1 MRKKQLALVLAAVL
15 GISSAGCAAP
25 AKGTGAGTEA
35 DASGKASAKETSA
48 GKTSAE
54 NAPEA
59 DQESGAENAGKSGEW
74 KPYDENGQI
83 KRDDRDGA
91 GKNGVVSTG
100 KYEAS
105 RIGADIIEAGGNAVD
120 AAVAVGFALG
130 VCEPQSSGIGGGG
143 FMLIHSAE
151 TGENVFVDFRE
162 PAPAGAWAGMWPMDE
177 DGELTDETKWLGGP
191 SVAVPGE
198 VKGLLYALDTYGT
211 MSREEVMNPAIRLAE
226 EGYEVSAVLNR
237 DMMEEFEVLQQFE
250 ECGKLYLKD
259 GYPYSVGDTLKNP
272 DLAKT
277 LSMIRDGGADAF
289 YKGEVAEAMVK
300 AVADA
305 GGVLSM
311 EDLENYDVKLR
322 TPVSGAYRGYE
333 VLSSPPPSSGGTT
346 IVEILNILENF
357 DLKKMG
363 HNSTGHLHTL
373 TEAMKMAYQD
383 RGYFAADTDF
393 IDVPLGGLS
402 SKEYAASLAARI
414 DPDKAQIFGHGD
426 AWGYES
432 TDTTHY
438 SIMDKSGNIVAVT
451 KTINYVFGSG
461 VVPAGYGFIM
471 NDEMDD
477 FDAETGTAN
486 EVQPG
491 KRPMS
496 SMSPTIVLR
505 DGKPVMTVGAPGSQ
519 RIISGVAQV
528 ISNVIDFDMDIQDA
542 ISAPRIH
549 AGSDW
554 TTSDETIMIETRIPQ
569 DVIEGLKKLGHPVLE
584 TGDWMDYPCVQ
595 AVVMLPDGTLRGG
608 ADPRR
613 DGKAVG
619 Y

>member
-1 MRKKQLALVLAAVL
+1 MRKKSLALFLAAALATSVT
-15 GISSAGCAAP
+15 GCQTKTAPPATEAVQESAVQTEAPEETAEEKQEAP
-25 AKGTGAGTEA
+25 AKEG
-35 DASGKASAKETSA
+35 
-48 GKTSAE
+48 
-54 NAPEA
+54 
-59 DQESGAENAGKSGEW
+59 W

-83 KRDDRDGA
+83 KRDDRDGN

-105 RIGADIIEAGGNAVD
+105 KIGADIIEAGGNAVD

-162 PAPAGAWAGMWPMDE
+162 PAPSKAEAGMWPVDE
-177 DGELTDETKWLGGP
+177 NGELTDDTKWLGGP
-191 SVAVPGE
+191 AVGVPGE

-211 MSREEVMNPAIRLAE
+211 MTREEVMNPAINMAE
-226 EGYEVSAVLNR
+226 NGYEVSAVLNR
-237 DMMEEFEVLQQFE
+237 DMMEEFEVLTRFGA
-250 ECGKLYLKD
+250 CGDIYLKE
-259 GYPYSVGDTLKNP
+259 GFPYSVGDVIKNQ

-277 LSMIRDGGADAF
+277 LSMIRDNGPDAF

-300 AVADA
+300 AVQEA
-305 GGVLSM
+305 GGILTL
-311 EDLENYDVKLR
+311 EDLENYDIKLR
-322 TPVSGAYRGYE
+322 TPVSGTYRGYE
-333 VLSSPPPSSGGTT
+333 ILSSPPPSSGGTT

-357 DLKKMG
+357 DIKGMG
-363 HNSTGHLHTL
+363 HNSTEHLHTL
-373 TEAMKMAYQD
+373 TEAMKMAYKD
-383 RGYFAADTDF
+383 RGFFAADTDF
-393 IDVPLGGLS
+393 IDVPLTGMA
-402 SKEYAASLAARI
+402 SKEYAKELASQI
-414 DPDKAQIFGHGD
+414 DPEKAQIFEHGD
-426 AWGYES
+426 AWAYES
-432 TDTTHY
+432 PQTTHY
-438 SIMDKSGNIVAVT
+438 SIMDKQGNIVAVT

-461 VVPAGYGFIM
+461 VVPEGYGFIM

-477 FDAETGTAN
+477 FDAEVGTAN

-496 SMSPTIVLR
+496 SMSPTIILK
-505 DGKPVMTVGAPGSQ
+505 DGKPVMTIGAPGSQ

-554 TTSDETIMIETRIPQ
+554 TTSDETIMIETRIDK
-569 DVIEGLKKLGHPVLE
+569 DVIEGLKALGHPVLE

-595 AVVMLPDGTLRGG
+595 AVEMLPDGTLRGG

>member
-1 MRKKQLALVLAAVL
+1 MRKKSLAIFLAAALATSVT
-15 GISSAGCAAP
+15 GCQTKTAPPATEAVQESVVQTEAPEETQEAP
-25 AKGTGAGTEA
+25 AEEG
-35 DASGKASAKETSA
+35 
-48 GKTSAE
+48 
-54 NAPEA
+54 
-59 DQESGAENAGKSGEW
+59 W

-83 KRDDRDGA
+83 KRDDRDA
-91 GKNGVVSTG
+91 NGKNGVVSTG

-105 RIGADIIEAGGNAVD
+105 KIGADIIEAGGNAVD

-162 PAPAGAWAGMWPMDE
+162 PAPASAEPGMWPMDE
-177 DGELTDETKWLGGP
+177 NGELTDATKWEGGP
-191 SVAVPGE
+191 SVGVPGE

-211 MSREEVMNPAIRLAE
+211 MTREAVMNPSIDMAE
-226 EGYEVSAVLNR
+226 NGYEVSAVMNR
-237 DMMEEFEVLQQFE
+237 DMMEKFEKLTRFKA
-250 ECGKLYLKD
+250 CGDIYLKD
-259 GYPYSVGDTLKNP
+259 GYPYTVGDIVKNP

-277 LSMIRDGGADAF
+277 LTMIRDNGSDAF

-300 AVADA
+300 AVQES
-305 GGVLSM
+305 GGILTM
-311 EDLENYDVKLR
+311 EDLANYDVKLR
-322 TPVSGAYRGYE
+322 TPVSGTYRGYE
-333 VLSSPPPSSGGTT
+333 ILSSPPPSSGGTT

-357 DLKKMG
+357 DIKGMG
-363 HNSTGHLHTL
+363 HNSVDHLHTL
-373 TEAMKMAYQD
+373 TEAMKMAYKD
-383 RGYFAADTDF
+383 RGFFAADTDF
-393 IDVPLGGLS
+393 IDVPLTGMA
-402 SKEYAASLAARI
+402 SKEYAKELASQI
-414 DPDKAQIFGHGD
+414 DPEKAQIFEHGD
-426 AWGYES
+426 AWAYES
-432 TDTTHY
+432 PQTTHY
-438 SIMDKSGNIVAVT
+438 SIMDKQGNIVAVT

-461 VVPAGYGFIM
+461 VVPEGYGFIM

-477 FDAETGTAN
+477 FDAEVGTAN

-496 SMSPTIVLR
+496 SMSPTIILK
-505 DGKPVMTVGAPGSQ
+505 DGKPVMTIGAPGSQ

-554 TTSDETIMIETRIPQ
+554 TTSDETIMIETRVDK
-569 DVIEGLKKLGHPVLE
+569 DVIEGLKALGHPVLE

-595 AVVMLPDGTLRGG
+595 AVEMLPDGTLRGG

>member
-1 MRKKQLALVLAAVL
+1 MRKKSLAIFLAAALATSVT
-15 GISSAGCAAP
+15 GCQTKTAPPATEAVQESVVQTEAPEETQEAP
-25 AKGTGAGTEA
+25 AVEEG
-35 DASGKASAKETSA
+35 
-48 GKTSAE
+48 
-54 NAPEA
+54 
-59 DQESGAENAGKSGEW
+59 W

-83 KRDDRDGA
+83 KRDDRDA
-91 GKNGVVSTG
+91 NGKNGVVSTG

-105 RIGADIIEAGGNAVD
+105 KIGADIIEAGGNAVD

-162 PAPAGAWAGMWPMDE
+162 PAPASAEPGMWPMDE
-177 DGELTDETKWLGGP
+177 KGELTDATKWEGGP
-191 SVAVPGE
+191 SVGVPGE

-211 MSREEVMNPAIRLAE
+211 MTREAVMNPSIDMAE
-226 EGYEVSAVLNR
+226 NGYEVSAVMNR
-237 DMMEEFEVLQQFE
+237 DMMEEFEKLTRFKA
-250 ECGKLYLKD
+250 CGDIYLKD
-259 GYPYSVGDTLKNP
+259 GYPYTVGDIVKNP

-277 LSMIRDGGADAF
+277 LTMIRDNGSDAF

-300 AVADA
+300 AVQES
-305 GGVLSM
+305 GGILTM
-311 EDLENYDVKLR
+311 EDLANYDVKLR
-322 TPVSGAYRGYE
+322 TPVSGTYRGYE
-333 VLSSPPPSSGGTT
+333 ILSSPPPSSGGTT

-357 DLKKMG
+357 DIKGMG
-363 HNSTGHLHTL
+363 HNSVDHLHTL
-373 TEAMKMAYQD
+373 TEAMKMAYKD
-383 RGYFAADTDF
+383 RGFFAADTDF
-393 IDVPLGGLS
+393 IDVPLTGMA
-402 SKEYAASLAARI
+402 SKEYAKELASQI
-414 DPDKAQIFGHGD
+414 DPEKAQIFEHGD
-426 AWGYES
+426 AWAYES
-432 TDTTHY
+432 PQTTHY
-438 SIMDKSGNIVAVT
+438 SIMDKQGNIVAVT

-461 VVPAGYGFIM
+461 VVPEGYGFIM

-477 FDAETGTAN
+477 FDAEVGTAN

-496 SMSPTIVLR
+496 SMSPTIILK
-505 DGKPVMTVGAPGSQ
+505 DGKPVMTIGAPGSQ

-554 TTSDETIMIETRIPQ
+554 TTSDETIMIETRV
-569 DVIEGLKKLGHPVLE
+569 DKNVIEGLKALGHPVLE

-595 AVVMLPDGTLRGG
+595 AVEMLPDGTLRGG

>member
-1 MRKKQLALVLAAVL
+1 MRKKSLALFLAAALATSVT
-15 GISSAGCAAP
+15 GCQTKTTPPATEAVQESAVQTEAPEETKEAP
-25 AKGTGAGTEA
+25 A
-35 DASGKASAKETSA
+35 
-48 GKTSAE
+48 AE
-54 NAPEA
+54 E
-59 DQESGAENAGKSGEW
+59 GW

-83 KRDDRDGA
+83 KRDDRDA
-91 GKNGVVSTG
+91 NGKNGVVSTG

-105 RIGADIIEAGGNAVD
+105 KIGADIIEAGGNAVD

-162 PAPAGAWAGMWPMDE
+162 PAPSKAEPGMWPVDK
-177 DGELTDETKWLGGP
+177 DGELTDDTKWLGGP
-191 SVAVPGE
+191 AVGVPGE

-211 MSREEVMNPAIRLAE
+211 MTREEVMNPAIEMAE
-226 EGYEVSAVLNR
+226 NGYEVSAVLNR
-237 DMMEEFEVLQQFE
+237 DMMEEFEVLTRFKA
-250 ECGKLYLKD
+250 CGDIYLKE
-259 GYPYSVGDTLKNP
+259 GFPYSVGDVIKNP

-277 LSMIRDGGADAF
+277 LSLIRDNGPDAF
-289 YKGEVAEAMVK
+289 YKGAMAEAMVK
-300 AVADA
+300 AVQES
-305 GGVLSM
+305 GGVLTL
-311 EDLENYDVKLR
+311 EDLANYDIKLR
-322 TPVSGAYRGYE
+322 TPVSGTYRGYE
-333 VLSSPPPSSGGTT
+333 ILSSPPPSSGGTT

-357 DLKKMG
+357 DIKEMG
-363 HNSTGHLHTL
+363 HNSVEHLHTL
-373 TEAMKMAYQD
+373 TEAMKMAYKD
-383 RGYFAADTDF
+383 RGFFAADTDF
-393 IDVPLGGLS
+393 IDVPLTGMA
-402 SKEYAASLAARI
+402 SKEYAKELASQI
-414 DPDKAQIFGHGD
+414 DPEKAQIFEHGD
-426 AWGYES
+426 AWAYES
-432 TDTTHY
+432 PQTTHY
-438 SIMDKSGNIVAVT
+438 SIMDKQGNIVAVT

-461 VVPAGYGFIM
+461 LVPEGYGFIM

-477 FDAETGTAN
+477 FDAEVGTAN

-496 SMSPTIVLR
+496 SMSPTIILK
-505 DGKPVMTVGAPGSQ
+505 DGKPVMTIGAPGSQ

-554 TTSDETIMIETRIPQ
+554 TTSDETIMIETRVDN
-569 DVIEGLKKLGHPVLE
+569 DVIEGLKALGHPVLE

-595 AVVMLPDGTLRGG
+595 AVEMLPDGTLRGG

>member
-1 MRKKQLALVLAAVL
+1 MRKKSLALFLAAVL
-15 GISSAGCAAP
+15 ATSVTGCQTKTAP
-25 AKGTGAGTEA
+25 PATEA
-35 DASGKASAKETSA
+35 VQESAVQTE
-48 GKTSAE
+48 
-54 NAPEA
+54 APEET
-59 DQESGAENAGKSGEW
+59 QEAAAEEDGW

-83 KRDDRDGA
+83 KRDDRDGN

-105 RIGADIIEAGGNAVD
+105 KIGADIIEAGGNAVD

-162 PAPAGAWAGMWPMDE
+162 PAPSKAEPGMWPVDK
-177 DGELTDETKWLGGP
+177 DGELTDDTKWLGGP
-191 SVAVPGE
+191 AVGVPGE

-211 MSREEVMNPAIRLAE
+211 MTREDVMNPAIEMAE
-226 EGYEVSAVLNR
+226 NGYEVSAVLNR
-237 DMMEEFEVLQQFE
+237 DMMEEFEVLTRFE
-250 ECGKLYLKD
+250 ACGDIYLKE
-259 GYPYSVGDTLKNP
+259 GFPYSVGDVIKNP

-277 LSMIRDGGADAF
+277 LSLIRDNGPDAF
-289 YKGEVAEAMVK
+289 YKGAMAEAMVK
-300 AVADA
+300 AVQES
-305 GGVLSM
+305 GGILTL
-311 EDLENYDVKLR
+311 EDLANYDIKLR
-322 TPVSGAYRGYE
+322 TPVSGTYRGYE
-333 VLSSPPPSSGGTT
+333 ILSSPPPSSGGTT

-357 DLKKMG
+357 DIKGMG
-363 HNSTGHLHTL
+363 HNSTEHLHTL
-373 TEAMKMAYQD
+373 TEAMKMAYKD
-383 RGYFAADTDF
+383 RGFFAADTDF
-393 IDVPLGGLS
+393 IDVPLTGMA
-402 SKEYAASLAARI
+402 SKEYAKELASQI
-414 DPDKAQIFGHGD
+414 DPEKAQIFEHGD
-426 AWGYES
+426 AWAYES
-432 TDTTHY
+432 PQTTHY
-438 SIMDKSGNIVAVT
+438 SIMDKQGNIVAVT

-461 VVPAGYGFIM
+461 VVPEGYGFIM

-477 FDAETGTAN
+477 FDAEVGTAN

-496 SMSPTIVLR
+496 SMSPTIILK
-505 DGKPVMTVGAPGSQ
+505 DGKPVMTIGAPGSQ

-554 TTSDETIMIETRIPQ
+554 TTSDETIMIETRVDK
-569 DVIEGLKKLGHPVLE
+569 DVIEGLKALGHPVLE

-595 AVVMLPDGTLRGG
+595 AVEMLPDGTLRGG